1 MRQGS
6 SEETVGFKLRLT
18 RLYAFRRNMATFLR
32 VLILVVAVSSAQA
45 SEQMQRENPIRKVV
59 TMLQKMQAK
68 VEEEGKKEL
77 ALFEKFMCYCKTAG
91 GDLGADMKES
101 ENKIESLT
109 AALKSA
115 QERKAQTEADLK
127 EHQTSR
133 AEAKADME
141 EATAIREKEA
151 AAFAKFQEDSETN
164 LAALAKAIPAVE
176 QGMKGSFLQTSSAT
190 ILRRYAM
197 EKAVLPDETRQELLA
212 FLSGSNSVEYEP
224 QSGQIVGIL
233 KQMEE
238 EMDKALAD
246 ARTAEEEAIKSYDA
260 LMDAKTKEVDSLTA
274 QIEKEQT
281 RIGDLGVEIAGM
293 KNDLG
298 DTAQSLEED
307 KKFISELEEN
317 CKKKEKEWAGIQ
329 KLRQEELVALTDT
342 IKILNDDDALELF
355 KKTLPSSASSF
366 MQIQVRESVAR
377 SRALEAV
384 RQAQMLARTGSARN
398 LPSRPELDLIAL
410 AIRGKKIGFEK
421 VIGLIDEMVANLKKE
436 QIDDDNKKE
445 YCEKQFDISEDKKKE
460 LEMSVSD
467 SETAIDEMEG
477 DIEKL
482 TEEIASLSKGIKKL
496 DKSVAD
502 ATDQRKKENT
512 EYKELKQSDTA
523 AKEILLFAKNRL
535 NKFYA
540 PKLYKPELLQ
550 EPAMFVQVSAHDSSL
565 AAPPPPPESFN
576 AYAKKSEEGAGVT
589 GMIDLL
595 VKELDAELQEA
606 EINEKDAQKDYEAL
620 MAESSTKRAD
630 DSKSISD
637 KTAAKAASEEALEK
651 EQDRKAATG
660 KELYSTEEYI
670 HSLHGECDWLLKFFD
685 ARKEARDG
693 EIDALGKAKA
703 VLNGADFS

>member
-1 MRQGS
+1 MS
-6 SEETVGFKLRLT
+6 PLCLLT
-18 RLYAFRRNMATFLR
+18 LALASAAHAT
-32 VLILVVAVSSAQA
+32 
-45 SEQMQRENPIRKVV
+45 EQRDNPIRKVV

-68 VEEEGKKEL
+68 VEEEAKTEL
-77 ALFEKFMCYCKTAG
+77 ALFEKFMCYCESSG
-91 GDLGADMKES
+91 GDLDAGVKES

-109 AALKSA
+109 SALKSSKE
-115 QERKAQTEADLK
+115 QKTQTEADLK

-133 AEAKADME
+133 AEAKAAMD

-164 LAALAKAIPAVE
+164 LAALGKAIPAVE
-176 QGMKGSFLQTSSAT
+176 RGMKGLFLQTSAAFL
-190 ILRRYAM
+190 LRQYTM
-197 EKAVLPDETRQELLA
+197 EKAILPDETRQELLA
-212 FLSGSNSVEYEP
+212 FLSGKGSEEYDP
-224 QSGQIVGIL
+224 QSGQILGIL

-246 ARTAEEEAIKSYDA
+246 ARVAEEEAIKSYDA
-260 LMDAKTKEVDSLTA
+260 LMEAKTKEVDALTA

-281 RIGDLGVEIAGM
+281 RIGDLGIEIASM
-293 KNDLG
+293 ENDLE
-298 DTAQSLEED
+298 DTQQSLGED
-307 KKFISELEEN
+307 KKFIEELEKN
-317 CKKKEKEWAGIQ
+317 CKKKKKEWAGIQ
-329 KLRQEELVALTDT
+329 KLRQEELVALSDT

-384 RQAQMLARTGSARN
+384 RKAQLLARTGSARN

-436 QIDDDNKKE
+436 EIDDSNKKE
-445 YCEKQFDISEDKKKE
+445 YCDKQFDIAEDKKKE
-460 LEMSVSD
+460 LEMSFSD
-467 SETAIDEMEG
+467 SETAIEEMEG
-477 DIEKL
+477 EIEKL
-482 TEEIASLSKGIKKL
+482 TEEMATLTKGVKKL
-496 DKSVAD
+496 DKSVAE
-502 ATDQRKKENT
+502 ATEQRKEENT
-512 EYKELKQSDTA
+512 EYKQLKQNDAA

-550 EPAMFVQVSAHDSSL
+550 ETGLYVQVSAHL
-565 AAPPPPPESFN
+565 QGKAAPPPPPESFN
-576 AYAKKSEEGAGVT
+576 AYTKKSEEGAGVT

-595 VKELDAELQEA
+595 VRELDAELQES
-606 EINEKDAQKDYEAL
+606 EINEKDAQKDYETL

-637 KTAAKAASEEALEK
+637 KTASKAAQEEALEK

-670 HSLHGECDWLLKFFD
+670 HSLHGECDWLFKFFD

>member
-1 MRQGS
+1 MTPLCLLTLALAS
-6 SEETVGFKLRLT
+6 TVH
-18 RLYAFRRNMATFLR
+18 ATEHR
-32 VLILVVAVSSAQA
+32 D
-45 SEQMQRENPIRKVV
+45 NPIRKVV

-68 VEEEGKKEL
+68 VEKEAKTEL
-77 ALFEKFMCYCKTAG
+77 ALFEKFMCYCKTSG
-91 GDLGADMKES
+91 GDLDAGIKEG

-109 AALKSA
+109 AALKSGKE
-115 QERKAQTEADLK
+115 QKAQTEADLK

-133 AEAKADME
+133 AEAKAAME
-141 EATAIREKEA
+141 EATGIRDKEA

-164 LAALAKAIPAVE
+164 VAALGKAIPAVE
-176 QGMKGSFLQTSSAT
+176 QGMKGSFLQTTSALA
-190 ILRRYAM
+190 LRRYTM

-212 FLSGSNSVEYEP
+212 FLSGGNSEEYDP

-246 ARTAEEEAIKSYDA
+246 ARAAEEEAIKSYDA
-260 LMDAKTKEVDSLTA
+260 LMEAKTKEVDALTA

-281 RIGDLGVEIAGM
+281 RIGDLGIEIAGM
-293 KNDLG
+293 ENDLE
-298 DTAQSLEED
+298 DTQQSLGED
-307 KKFISELEEN
+307 KKFIDELAKN

-329 KLRQEELVALTDT
+329 KMRQEELVALTDT

-366 MQIQVRESVAR
+366 MQIQVRAST
-377 SRALEAV
+377 SRALAL
-384 RQAQMLARTGSARN
+384 RAIQSAKLLASRAKQ

-410 AIRGKKIGFEK
+410 AIRGKKVGFEK

-436 QIDDDNKKE
+436 QIDDNNKKD
-445 YCEKQFDISEDKKKE
+445 YCDKQFDLADDKKKE
-460 LEMSVSD
+460 LEMSFSD
-467 SETAIDEMEG
+467 SETAIEEMEG
-477 DIEKL
+477 SIEKL
-482 TEEIASLSKGIKKL
+482 TGEIAALTKGIKKL
-496 DKSVAD
+496 DKSVGE
-502 ATDQRKKENT
+502 ATEQRQEENA

-523 AKEILLFAKNRL
+523 AKEILGFAKNRL

-540 PKLYKPELLQ
+540 PKLYKPELLD
-550 EPAMFVQVSAHDSSL
+550 MSTVFVQVSAH
-565 AAPPPPPESFN
+565 AERGAPPPPPESFN
-576 AYAKKSEEGAGVT
+576 AYTKKSEEGAGVT
-589 GMIDLL
+589 QMIDLL
-595 VKELDAELQEA
+595 IKELDTELQES

-637 KTAAKAASEEALEK
+637 KTSSKAAQEEALEK
-651 EQDRKAATG
+651 EEDSKAATG

>member
-101 ENKIESLT
+101 EKKIESLT

-246 ARTAEEEAIKSYDA
+246 ARTAEEESVKSYDA
-260 LMDAKTKEVDSLTA
+260 LMEAKTKEVDALTA

-293 KNDLG
+293 ENDLE
-298 DTAQSLEED
+298 DTQQSLGDD
-307 KKFISELEEN
+307 KLELEI
-317 CKKKEKEWAGIQ
+317 W
-329 KLRQEELVALTDT
+329 V
-342 IKILNDDDALELF
+342 
-355 KKTLPSSASSF
+355 
-366 MQIQVRESVAR
+366 
-377 SRALEAV
+377 
-384 RQAQMLARTGSARN
+384 
-398 LPSRPELDLIAL
+398 
-410 AIRGKKIGFEK
+410 
-421 VIGLIDEMVANLKKE
+421 LK
-436 QIDDDNKKE
+436 
-445 YCEKQFDISEDKKKE
+445 
-460 LEMSVSD
+460 
-467 SETAIDEMEG
+467 
-477 DIEKL
+477 
-482 TEEIASLSKGIKKL
+482 
-496 DKSVAD
+496 
-502 ATDQRKKENT
+502 
-512 EYKELKQSDTA
+512 
-523 AKEILLFAKNRL
+523 
-535 NKFYA
+535 
-540 PKLYKPELLQ
+540 LQ
-550 EPAMFVQVSAHDSSL
+550 EWKM
-565 AAPPPPPESFN
+565 
-576 AYAKKSEEGAGVT
+576 T
-589 GMIDLL
+589 
-595 VKELDAELQEA
+595 
-606 EINEKDAQKDYEAL
+606 
-620 MAESSTKRAD
+620 
-630 DSKSISD
+630 
-637 KTAAKAASEEALEK
+637 
-651 EQDRKAATG
+651 
-660 KELYSTEEYI
+660 
-670 HSLHGECDWLLKFFD
+670 
-685 ARKEARDG
+685 
-693 EIDALGKAKA
+693 
-703 VLNGADFS
+703 

>member
-1 MRQGS
+1 MTPLCLLTLALAS
-6 SEETVGFKLRLT
+6 TVH
-18 RLYAFRRNMATFLR
+18 ATEHR
-32 VLILVVAVSSAQA
+32 D
-45 SEQMQRENPIRKVV
+45 NPIRKVV

-68 VEEEGKKEL
+68 VEKEAKTEL
-77 ALFEKFMCYCKTAG
+77 ALFEKFMCYCKTSG
-91 GDLGADMKES
+91 GDLDAGIKEG

-109 AALKSA
+109 AALKSGKE
-115 QERKAQTEADLK
+115 QKAQTEADLK

-133 AEAKADME
+133 AEAKAAME
-141 EATAIREKEA
+141 EATGIRDKEA

-164 LAALAKAIPAVE
+164 VAALGKAIPAVE
-176 QGMKGSFLQTSSAT
+176 QGMKGSFLQTTSALA
-190 ILRRYAM
+190 LRRYTM

-212 FLSGSNSVEYEP
+212 FLSGGNSEEYDP

-246 ARTAEEEAIKSYDA
+246 ARAAEEEAIKSYDA
-260 LMDAKTKEVDSLTA
+260 LMEAKTKEVDALTA

-281 RIGDLGVEIAGM
+281 RIGDLGIEIAGM
-293 KNDLG
+293 ENDLE
-298 DTAQSLEED
+298 DTQQSLGED
-307 KKFISELEEN
+307 KKFIDELAKN

-329 KLRQEELVALTDT
+329 KMRQEELVALTDT

-366 MQIQVRESVAR
+366 MQIQVRAST
-377 SRALEAV
+377 SRALALNAI
-384 RQAQMLARTGSARN
+384 QSAKLLASRAKQ

-410 AIRGKKIGFEK
+410 AIRGKKVGFEK

-436 QIDDDNKKE
+436 QIDDNNKKD
-445 YCEKQFDISEDKKKE
+445 YCDKQFDLADDKKKE
-460 LEMSVSD
+460 LEMSFSD
-467 SETAIDEMEG
+467 SETAIEEMEG
-477 DIEKL
+477 SIEKL
-482 TEEIASLSKGIKKL
+482 TGEIAALTKGIKKL
-496 DKSVAD
+496 DKSVGE
-502 ATDQRKKENT
+502 ATEQRQEENA

-523 AKEILLFAKNRL
+523 AKEILGFAKNRL

-540 PKLYKPELLQ
+540 PKLYKPELLD
-550 EPAMFVQVSAHDSSL
+550 MSTVFVQVSAH
-565 AAPPPPPESFN
+565 AERGAPPPPPESFN
-576 AYAKKSEEGAGVT
+576 AYTKKSEEGAGVT
-589 GMIDLL
+589 QMIDLL
-595 VKELDAELQEA
+595 IKELDTELQES

-637 KTAAKAASEEALEK
+637 KTSSKAAQEEALEK
-651 EQDRKAATG
+651 EEDSKAATG

>member
-1 MRQGS
+1 MS
-6 SEETVGFKLRLT
+6 PLCLLMLALAST
-18 RLYAFRRNMATFLR
+18 AHATEHR
-32 VLILVVAVSSAQA
+32 D
-45 SEQMQRENPIRKVV
+45 NPIRKVV

-68 VEEEGKKEL
+68 VEEEAKTEL
-77 ALFEKFMCYCKTAG
+77 ALFEKFMCYCATSG
-91 GDLGADMKES
+91 GDLDAGVKES

-109 AALKSA
+109 AALKSSKE
-115 QERKAQTEADLK
+115 QKTQTEADLK

-133 AEAKADME
+133 AEAKAAMD

-164 LAALAKAIPAVE
+164 LAALGKAIPAVE
-176 QGMKGSFLQTSSAT
+176 RGMKGSFLQTSAAVL
-190 ILRRYAM
+190 LRQYTM

-212 FLSGSNSVEYEP
+212 FLSGKGSEEYDP

-246 ARTAEEEAIKSYDA
+246 ARVAEEEAIKSYDA
-260 LMDAKTKEVDSLTA
+260 LMEAKTKEVDALTA

-281 RIGDLGVEIAGM
+281 RIGDLGIEIASM
-293 KNDLG
+293 ENDLE
-298 DTAQSLEED
+298 DTEESLGED
-307 KKFISELEEN
+307 KKFIEELEKN
-317 CKKKEKEWAGIQ
+317 CKKKKKEWAGIQ

-436 QIDDDNKKE
+436 QIDDSNKKE
-445 YCEKQFDISEDKKKE
+445 YCNKQFDIAEDKKKE
-460 LEMSVSD
+460 LEMSFSD
-467 SETAIDEMEG
+467 SETAIEEMEG
-477 DIEKL
+477 EIEKL
-482 TEEIASLSKGIKKL
+482 TEEIATLTKGVKKL
-496 DKSVAD
+496 DKSVAE
-502 ATDQRKKENT
+502 ATEQRKEENT
-512 EYKELKQSDTA
+512 EYKELKQNDAA

-550 EPAMFVQVSAHDSSL
+550 ETGLYVQVSAHL
-565 AAPPPPPESFN
+565 QGKAAPPPPPESFN
-576 AYAKKSEEGAGVT
+576 AYTKKSEEGAGVT

-595 VKELDAELQEA
+595 VRELDAELQES
-606 EINEKDAQKDYEAL
+606 EINEKDAQKDYETL

-637 KTAAKAASEEALEK
+637 KTASKAAQEEALEK

>member
-1 MRQGS
+1 MS
-6 SEETVGFKLRLT
+6 PLCLLT
-18 RLYAFRRNMATFLR
+18 LALASAAHAT
-32 VLILVVAVSSAQA
+32 
-45 SEQMQRENPIRKVV
+45 EQRDNPIRKVV

-68 VEEEGKKEL
+68 VEEEAKTEL
-77 ALFEKFMCYCKTAG
+77 ALFEKFMCYCESSG
-91 GDLGADMKES
+91 GDLDAGVKES

-109 AALKSA
+109 SALKSSKE
-115 QERKAQTEADLK
+115 QKTQTEADLK

-133 AEAKADME
+133 AEAKAAMD

-164 LAALAKAIPAVE
+164 LAALGKAIPAVE
-176 QGMKGSFLQTSSAT
+176 RGMKGLFLQTSAAFL
-190 ILRRYAM
+190 LRQYTM
-197 EKAVLPDETRQELLA
+197 EKAILPDETRQELLA
-212 FLSGSNSVEYEP
+212 FLSGKGSEEYDP
-224 QSGQIVGIL
+224 QSGQILGIL

-246 ARTAEEEAIKSYDA
+246 ARVAEEEAIKSYDA
-260 LMDAKTKEVDSLTA
+260 LMEAKTKEVDALTA

-281 RIGDLGVEIAGM
+281 RIGDLGIEIASM
-293 KNDLG
+293 ENDLE
-298 DTAQSLEED
+298 DTQQSLGED
-307 KKFISELEEN
+307 KKFIEELEKN
-317 CKKKEKEWAGIQ
+317 CKKKKKEWAGIQ
-329 KLRQEELVALTDT
+329 KLRQEELVALSDT

-384 RQAQMLARTGSARN
+384 RKAQLLARTGSARN

-436 QIDDDNKKE
+436 EIDDSNKKE
-445 YCEKQFDISEDKKKE
+445 YCDKQFDIAEDKKKE
-460 LEMSVSD
+460 LEMSFSD
-467 SETAIDEMEG
+467 SETAIEEMEG
-477 DIEKL
+477 EIEKL
-482 TEEIASLSKGIKKL
+482 TEEMATLTKGVKKL
-496 DKSVAD
+496 DKSVAE
-502 ATDQRKKENT
+502 ATEQRKEENT
-512 EYKELKQSDTA
+512 EYKQLKQNDAA

-550 EPAMFVQVSAHDSSL
+550 ETGLYVQVSAHL
-565 AAPPPPPESFN
+565 QGKAAPPPPPESFN
-576 AYAKKSEEGAGVT
+576 AYTKKSEEGAGVT

-595 VKELDAELQEA
+595 VRELDAELQES
-606 EINEKDAQKDYEAL
+606 EINEKDAQKDYETL

-637 KTAAKAASEEALEK
+637 KTASKAAQEEALEK

>member
-1 MRQGS
+1 MAI
-6 SEETVGFKLRLT
+6 RLSG
-18 RLYAFRRNMATFLR
+18 L
-32 VLILVVAVSSAQA
+32 LILVGAVLTVYAN
-45 SEQMQRENPIRKVV
+45 EQMYRENPIRKVV

-68 VEEEGKKEL
+68 VEEEAKAEQ
-77 ALFEKFMCYCKTAG
+77 ALFEKFMCYCKSAG
-91 GDLGADMKES
+91 GDLGADMKEG

-115 QERKAQTEADLK
+115 KERKAQTEADLT
-127 EHQTSR
+127 EHQTGR
-133 AEAKADME
+133 AEAKAAMD
-141 EATAIREKEA
+141 EATGIREKEA

-164 LAALAKAIPAVE
+164 LAALGKAIPAVE
-176 QGMKGSFLQTSSAT
+176 QGMKGSFLQTTSAVA
-190 ILRRYAM
+190 LRRYTM

-212 FLSGSNSVEYEP
+212 FLSGGGSEEYDP

-246 ARTAEEEAIKSYDA
+246 ARAAEEEAIKSYDA
-260 LMDAKTKEVDSLTA
+260 LMEAKTKEVDALTA

-281 RIGDLGVEIAGM
+281 RIGDLGVEIASM
-293 KNDLG
+293 ENDLE
-298 DTAQSLEED
+298 DTQQSLGED
-307 KKFISELEEN
+307 KKFIVELEKN

-329 KLRQEELVALTDT
+329 KLRQEELVAVTDT

-366 MQIQVRESVAR
+366 MQVQVKESVAR
-377 SRALEAV
+377 SRALSAI
-384 RQAQMLARTGSARN
+384 RSAQLFARGKNFPA
-398 LPSRPELDLIAL
+398 RPELDLVAL

-436 QIDDDNKKE
+436 QIDDSNKKE
-445 YCEKQFDISEDKKKE
+445 YCDKQFDIAEDKKKE
-460 LEMSVSD
+460 LEMSFSD
-467 SETAIDEMEG
+467 SETAIEEMEG
-477 DIEKL
+477 EIEKL
-482 TEEIASLSKGIKKL
+482 TEEIATLTKGVKKL
-496 DKSVAD
+496 DKSVGE
-502 ATDQRKKENT
+502 ATEQRQEENA

-550 EPAMFVQVSAHDSSL
+550 ESALFVEVAVHEHRREPPA
-565 AAPPPPPESFN
+565 PPPESFN
-576 AYAKKSEEGAGVT
+576 AYTKKSEEGAGVT
-589 GMIDLL
+589 QMIDLL

-606 EINEKDAQKDYEAL
+606 EINEKDAQKDYETL

-637 KTAAKAASEEALEK
+637 KTASKAAMEEALEK
-651 EQDRKAATG
+651 EQDSKSATG